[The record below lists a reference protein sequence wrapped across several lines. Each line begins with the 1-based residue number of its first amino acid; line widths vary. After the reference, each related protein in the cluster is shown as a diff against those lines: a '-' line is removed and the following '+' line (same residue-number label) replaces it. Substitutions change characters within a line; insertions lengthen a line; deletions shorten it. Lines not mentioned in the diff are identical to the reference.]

1 MTAAD
6 RTCVLRYATGISIC
20 VALSLGVGWTMSALA
35 PVLAA
40 AFLGNRNPQPNLK
53 ATLSILLAIVLIF
66 GVGLFLTIFLYPYPA
81 VFLLLFCSALY
92 LNFYAA
98 AGGASAFVV
107 LLYTMA
113 ILLLPLLGG
122 PNPPLA
128 LVIAQGFLL
137 SAGVALFSTHLAHT
151 LFPGGTA
158 ASVKEPLATTTR
170 EAAASAWL
178 STAVILPFALICL
191 VFNLSGAVLPL
202 IMIAMLSQKPDFS
215 TGAAGGKALI
225 AANLGGGLVAVIF
238 YQLLLVS
245 PTYLFAVCGFFALA
259 LLFGRQLFSDKPL
272 APLYGSAFSTVLIL
286 IGTGTSEYS
295 GEADANF
302 YVRILQITFAVCYV
316 IGALSLLQS
325 LHVRERWMDA
335 GRWLS
340 AKLQRIARAMP
351 GHQEQTKNGTASIP

>member
-6 RTCVLRYATGISIC
+6 RSCVLRYATGIGIC
-20 VALSLGVGWTMSALA
+20 VALSMGVGWTLSALA

-53 ATLSILLAIVLIF
+53 ATLGILVAITIIF
-66 GVGLFLTIFLYPYPA
+66 GAGLFATVYLYPYPA
-81 VFLLLFCSALY
+81 VFLLLFCTALY

-98 AGGASAFVV
+98 VGGASAFIV

-122 PNPPLA
+122 PNPQLA
-128 LVIAQGFLL
+128 IVVAEGFLL
-137 SAGVALFSTHLAHT
+137 SAGAALFSVHLAHT
-151 LFPGGTA
+151 LFPGGTV
-158 ASVKEPLATTTR
+158 ASVKEPLETTRR

-245 PTYLFAVCGFFALA
+245 PTYLFAACGHFALA
-259 LLFGRQLFSDKPL
+259 LLFGCQLFSDKPT

-286 IGTGTSEYS
+286 IGTGTGAFG

-302 YVRILQITFAVCYV
+302 YARILQITFAVCYV
-316 IGALSLLQS
+316 IGALALLQS
-325 LHVRERWMDA
+325 LHVRERWMNA

-340 AKLQRIARAMP
+340 AKLEGVARAMP
-351 GHQEQTKNGTASIP
+351 GHQE

>member
-1 MTAAD
+1 MTSAD
-6 RTCVLRYATGISIC
+6 RSCVLRYATGITLC
-20 VALSLGVGWTMSALA
+20 VALSLGIGWTLSALA

-40 AFLGNRNPQPNLK
+40 AFLGNRNPQPKLK
-53 ATLSILLAIVLIF
+53 ATLGIMLAIAIIF
-66 GVGLFLTIFLYPYPA
+66 GAGLFVTVFLYPYPA
-81 VFLLLFCSALY
+81 VFLLLFCTALY

-98 AGGASAFVV
+98 AGGASTFIV

-128 LVIAQGFLL
+128 VMVAQGFLL

-158 ASVKEPLATTTR
+158 NSVKEPLQTTTR

-191 VFNLSGAVLPL
+191 VFNLSSAVLPL

-259 LLFGRQLFSDKPL
+259 LLFGRQIFSDNPL

-286 IGTGTSEYS
+286 IGTGTSAYS
-295 GEADANF
+295 GEADSNF
-302 YVRILQITFAVCYV
+302 YIRILQITFAVCYV

-325 LHVRERWMDA
+325 LHVRERWMDV
-335 GRWLS
+335 GRWIS
-340 AKLQRIARAMP
+340 GKLARIAGA
-351 GHQEQTKNGTASIP
+351 H

>member
-1 MTAAD
+1 
-6 RTCVLRYATGISIC
+6 LGHGIR
-20 VALSLGVGWTMSALA
+20 VFGGVEFQPGALGIVFQQT
-35 PVLAA
+35 
-40 AFLGNRNPQPNLK
+40 
-53 ATLSILLAIVLIF
+53 LAIQATAYT
-66 GVGLFLTIFLYPYPA
+66 LTD
-81 VFLLLFCSALY
+81 ALNQS
-92 LNFYAA
+92 L
-98 AGGASAFVV
+98 
-107 LLYTMA
+107 
-113 ILLLPLLGG
+113 
-122 PNPPLA
+122 
-128 LVIAQGFLL
+128 Q
-137 SAGVALFSTHLAHT
+137 
-151 LFPGGTA
+151 
-158 ASVKEPLATTTR
+158 
-170 EAAASAWL
+170 
-178 STAVILPFALICL
+178 L
-191 VFNLSGAVLPL
+191 VFVRRL
-202 IMIAMLSQKPDFS
+202 D
-215 TGAAGGKALI
+215 ALKVG